1 MKTPKDFNL
10 WEHQK
15 NFSGLPQPP
24 YFLRDWK
31 TGKVVIHFNHQT
43 ITWAKVLQH
52 KEELERFF
60 DLLSPKDI
68 DLYNQQLAYDEE
80 QELLRPRTKV
90 PPTRERGFVYL
101 LKCNGLFKIGRAKD
115 ASRINI
121 YQTEN
126 PFPVEVIK

>member
-43 ITWAKVLQH
+43 ITWAKVLQY
-52 KEELERFF
+52 K
-60 DLLSPKDI
+60 
-68 DLYNQQLAYDEE
+68 EE
-80 QELLRPRTKV
+80 QEILRPRTKV

-121 YQTEN
+121 YQTE
-126 PFPVEVIK
+126 